1 MTMHTT
7 IYRDH
12 ELVARR
18 ERRGWRVSITDTDRR
33 TGHHP
38 HPFAAFAEARAQID
52 SLLNRSARQ
61 PIWPG
66 VVDGRF
72 GHKYLRELRQVPAWL
87 RALLFGGT
95 RQA

>member
-1 MTMHTT
+1 MHIT

-18 ERRGWRVSITDTDRR
+18 EQHGWRVRITDTDRK
-33 TGHHP
+33 TALHA

-52 SLLNRSARQ
+52 SFLNRGARQ

-66 VVDGRF
+66 VADGHR
-72 GHKYLRELRQVPAWL
+72 GRGILPELRQLPAWFRSAL
-87 RALLFGGT
+87 TGGARRA
-95 RQA
+95 